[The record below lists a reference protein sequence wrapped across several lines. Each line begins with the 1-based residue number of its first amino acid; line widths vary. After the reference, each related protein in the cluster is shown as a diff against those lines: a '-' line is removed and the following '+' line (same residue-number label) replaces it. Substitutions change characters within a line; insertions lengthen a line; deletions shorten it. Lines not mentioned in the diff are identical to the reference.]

1 MQEAEPPLPPPP
13 QPPPEEPPQPQPTGF
28 ACAPSRP
35 AGLLVQNALRPEC
48 SVDFPQITE
57 ICERLEMQPGEL
69 KGAVAVLKEALKDPR
84 QPLRVKLKALT
95 IANEMLYNPRAVQE
109 LALAEGLRE
118 ALETLRQ
125 TRGGELGPAMD
136 ENVRMLATEVE
147 ARCFE
152 KPKDGWSSFTKA
164 MSSDFEKAR
173 RLAKKN
179 SQHLW
184 QKAEKHLEKAEKAFE
199 KGATKLMQEAENML
213 VGPGPTDE
221 GAERAERAERLAPA
235 RRNGPALTQEEEEL
249 QWALRASLVEAQRS
263 RKEAPKA
270 EPGRSVTSRSGQ
282 EPKHRCKAMEA
293 QLSQQ
298 LALQAKSAK
307 EVFVLNAKLEEAN
320 EVAESLA
327 SELSEAEV
335 ELAILKQRRQALE
348 EELAMARSLEACDEA
363 SLRCRVQKLE
373 LELSQT
379 SHEARPG
386 LGPIAKEEDL
396 VAEPAEHARLPSTE
410 AKAEDAQVQQD
421 SPSTVEVAQDP
432 PPEPAEA
439 SMAFSEAKVEEPE
452 VNANAA
458 DRPQHEEDPP
468 PQPTEA
474 SVVSAEAKVEEPDV
488 KAVVAVPPKHEEDPP
503 PQPTEASVVSAEA
516 KVEEPEVKSVA
527 ADPPKHEEDPPPQ
540 PTEASVVSAEAKVEE
555 LEVKAV
561 AADLP
566 KHEEDPPPQPTE
578 ASVVSAEAKAGQVEE
593 PEVKEVAA
601 DPPKHEDS
609 PAAGE

>member
-1 MQEAEPPLPPPP
+1 ML
-13 QPPPEEPPQPQPTGF
+13 F
-28 ACAPSRP
+28 AASCA
-35 AGLLVQNALRPEC
+35 C
-48 SVDFPQITE
+48 
-57 ICERLEMQPGEL
+57 
-69 KGAVAVLKEALKDPR
+69 
-84 QPLRVKLKALT
+84 
-95 IANEMLYNPRAVQE
+95 
-109 LALAEGLRE
+109 
-118 ALETLRQ
+118 
-125 TRGGELGPAMD
+125 
-136 ENVRMLATEVE
+136 
-147 ARCFE
+147 
-152 KPKDGWSSFTKA
+152 
-164 MSSDFEKAR
+164 
-173 RLAKKN
+173 
-179 SQHLW
+179 
-184 QKAEKHLEKAEKAFE
+184 
-199 KGATKLMQEAENML
+199 
-213 VGPGPTDE
+213 
-221 GAERAERAERLAPA
+221 
-235 RRNGPALTQEEEEL
+235 
-249 QWALRASLVEAQRS
+249 
-263 RKEAPKA
+263 
-270 EPGRSVTSRSGQ
+270 Q

-327 SELSEAEV
+327 SELSEAENTDGLRDRAYARVLEQGGRGGEAEV

-386 LGPIAKEEDL
+386 LGPIAKEE
-396 VAEPAEHARLPSTE
+396 ESENKPAEHARLPSTE

-474 SVVSAEAKVEEPDV
+474 K
-488 KAVVAVPPKHEEDPP
+488 
-503 PQPTEASVVSAEA
+503 
-516 KVEEPEVKSVA
+516 
-527 ADPPKHEEDPPPQ
+527 
-540 PTEASVVSAEAKVEE
+540 
-555 LEVKAV
+555 
-561 AADLP
+561 
-566 KHEEDPPPQPTE
+566 

-601 DPPKHEDS
+601 DPPKHEETNKY
-609 PAAGE
+609 G